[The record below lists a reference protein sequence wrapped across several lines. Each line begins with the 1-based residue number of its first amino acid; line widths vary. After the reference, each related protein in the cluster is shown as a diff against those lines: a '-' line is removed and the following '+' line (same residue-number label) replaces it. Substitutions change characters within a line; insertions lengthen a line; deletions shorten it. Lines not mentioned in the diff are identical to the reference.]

1 VKGTL
6 LNSAK
11 IIEKNNVPSE
21 AFLVHGMPDVGLVG
35 VIAASHL
42 ITEYKMIEIAYMDS
56 ESLPPVAVLHE
67 GLPYAPIRVFGNG
80 NLLITIS
87 EMAIPA
93 DSIQLFMRTLLDWG
107 QSKNPKL
114 TISISGMPVQNRQD
128 VEKPKVYGVA
138 SDAALL
144 KMLEDK
150 GIEVLR
156 EGYLVGP
163 QALILRY
170 CAEKNLPAIALLAQ
184 SFFNYPDP
192 EAAAAALRE
201 FANVTGK
208 KIDVTTLL
216 EKGEEIRLR
225 ARDIMKRTQQE
236 MTKMKKGQEYDLP
249 LYV

>member
-6 LNSAK
+6 LNFAK
-11 IIEKNNVPSE
+11 IIEKNNIPSE
-21 AFLVHGMPDVGLVG
+21 TFLVHGMPDVGLVG

-42 ITEYKMIEIAYMDS
+42 ITEYKMVEMAYMDS

-80 NLLITIS
+80 DMLITIS

-114 TISISGMPVQNRQD
+114 TISVSGMPVQNRQD
-128 VEKPKVYGVA
+128 IEKPKVYGVA
-138 SDAALL
+138 SNATLL
-144 KMLEDK
+144 RMLEDK

-192 EAAAAALRE
+192 EAAAAALKE

-208 KIDVTTLL
+208 KIDVATLL

-225 ARDIMKRTQQE
+225 ARDVMKRTQQE

>member
-1 VKGTL
+1 MNT
-6 LNSAK
+6 AK
-11 IIEKNNVPSE
+11 IIEKNSAPSE
-21 AFLVHGMPDVGLVG
+21 AFLIHGMPDVGLVG

-42 ITEYKMIEIAYMDS
+42 ITEYKMVEMAYMDS

-93 DSIQLFMRTLLDWG
+93 DSIQLYMRTLLDWG
-107 QSKNPKL
+107 QSKSPRL
-114 TISISGMPVQNRQD
+114 TISISGMPVQNRQEI
-128 VEKPKVYGVA
+128 EKPKVFGVA
-138 SDAALL
+138 SNATLL
-144 KMLEDK
+144 RMLQDK

-163 QALILRY
+163 QALVLRY

-192 EAAAAALRE
+192 EAAAAALSE

-208 KIDVTTLL
+208 KIDVKTLL
-216 EKGEEIRLR
+216 EKGEEIRLK

>member
-1 VKGTL
+1 
-6 LNSAK
+6 
-11 IIEKNNVPSE
+11 
-21 AFLVHGMPDVGLVG
+21 MPDVGLVG

-42 ITEYKMIEIAYMDS
+42 ITEYKMVEMAYMDS

-80 NLLITIS
+80 GLLITIS

-128 VEKPKVYGVA
+128 IEKPKVYGVA
-138 SDAALL
+138 SNANLL

-192 EAAAAALRE
+192 EAAAAALKE
-201 FANVTGK
+201 FGNVTGK
-208 KIDVTTLL
+208 KIDVAPLL

-225 ARDIMKRTQQE
+225 ARDVMKRTQTE
-236 MTKMKKGQEYDLP
+236 MERMKKGQEYDLP

>member
-1 VKGTL
+1 
-6 LNSAK
+6 
-11 IIEKNNVPSE
+11 
-21 AFLVHGMPDVGLVG
+21 MPDVGLVG

-42 ITEYKMIEIAYMDS
+42 ITEYKMAETAYMDS
-56 ESLPPVAVLHE
+56 ELLPPVAVLHE

-80 NLLITIS
+80 DLVITIS

-93 DSIQLFMRTLLDWG
+93 ENVQPLMRTLLDWG
-107 QSKNPKL
+107 QTKSPKL
-114 TISISGMPVQNRQD
+114 TICLSGMPVQNRQD
-128 VEKPKVYGVA
+128 IDKPKVFGVA
-138 SDAALL
+138 SNATLL

-150 GIEVLR
+150 GIEALH

-192 EAAAAALRE
+192 EAAAAALSE

-208 KIDVTTLL
+208 KIDVTALL

-225 ARDIMKRTQQE
+225 ARDVMKRTQQE
-236 MTKMKKGQEYDLP
+236 MSKMKKGQEYDMP

>member
-1 VKGTL
+1 MST
-6 LNSAK
+6 AK
-11 IIEKNNVPSE
+11 IIEKKNAPSE

-42 ITEYKMIEIAYMDS
+42 ITEYKMVEMAYMDS

-67 GLPYAPIRVFGNG
+67 GLPYAPIRVFADSG
-80 NLLITIS
+80 LLITIS

-128 VEKPKVYGVA
+128 IEKPKVFGVA
-138 SDAALL
+138 SNAALL
-144 KMLEDK
+144 KVLNDK

-170 CAEKNLPAIALLAQ
+170 CSEKNLPCIALLAQ

-192 EAAAAALRE
+192 EAAAAALNE

-216 EKGEEIRLR
+216 EKGEEIRLK

-236 MTKMKKGQEYDLP
+236 MTKMKKEQEYDLP

>member
-1 VKGTL
+1 
-6 LNSAK
+6 LNTAK
-11 IIEKNNVPSE
+11 IIEKNNAPSQS
-21 AFLVHGMPDVGLVG
+21 FLVHGMPDVGLVG

-42 ITEYKMIEIAYMDS
+42 ITEYKMVEMAYMDS

-67 GLPYAPIRVFGNG
+67 GLPYAPIRVFGNDG
-80 NLLITIS
+80 LLITIS

-93 DSIQLFMRTLLDWG
+93 DNIQLFMRTLLDWG

-114 TISISGMPVQNRQD
+114 TISISGMPIENRQD
-128 VEKPKVYGVA
+128 IEKPKVFGVA
-138 SDAALL
+138 SNAALL
-144 KMLEDK
+144 KMLQDK

-192 EAAAAALRE
+192 EAAAAALYE

-216 EKGEEIRLR
+216 EKGEEIRLK

>member
-1 VKGTL
+1 MDT
-6 LNSAK
+6 AK
-11 IIEKNNVPSE
+11 IIEKENAPSQ

-42 ITEYKMIEIAYMDS
+42 ITEYKMVEMAYMDS
-56 ESLPPVAVLHE
+56 EYLPPVAVLHE
-67 GLPYAPIRVFGNG
+67 GLPYAPIRVFGNDS
-80 NLLITIS
+80 LLITIS

-114 TISISGMPVQNRQD
+114 TISISGMPIQNRQD
-128 VEKPKVYGVA
+128 IEKPKVFGVA
-138 SDAALL
+138 SNADLL
-144 KMLEDK
+144 KMLRDK

-192 EAAAAALRE
+192 EAAAAALNE

-216 EKGEEIRLR
+216 EKGEEIRLK

>member
-1 VKGTL
+1 
-6 LNSAK
+6 LNTAR
-11 IIEKNNVPSE
+11 IIEKNNAPSQS
-21 AFLVHGMPDVGLVG
+21 FLVHGMPDVGLVG
-35 VIAASHL
+35 VIAASHM
-42 ITEYKMIEIAYMDS
+42 ITEYKMVEMAYMDS

-67 GLPYAPIRVFGNG
+67 GLPYGPIRVFGNDS
-80 NLLITIS
+80 LLITIS

-114 TISISGMPVQNRQD
+114 TISISGMPIENRQD
-128 VEKPKVYGVA
+128 IEKPKVFGVA
-138 SDAALL
+138 SNAALL
-144 KMLEDK
+144 KMLQDK

-192 EAAAAALRE
+192 EAAAAALNE

-216 EKGEEIRLR
+216 EKGEEIRLK

>member
-1 VKGTL
+1 LDT
-6 LNSAK
+6 AK
-11 IIEKNNVPSE
+11 IIEKNNAPSQ

-42 ITEYKMIEIAYMDS
+42 ITEYKMVEMAYMDS

-67 GLPYAPIRVFGNG
+67 GLPYAPIRVFGND

-114 TISISGMPVQNRQD
+114 TISISGMPIQNRQD
-128 VEKPKVYGVA
+128 IEKPKVFGVA
-138 SDAALL
+138 SNADLL
-144 KMLEDK
+144 KMLRDK

-192 EAAAAALRE
+192 EAAAAALNE

-208 KIDVTTLL
+208 KIDVTTLV
-216 EKGEEIRLR
+216 EKGEEIRLK

>member
-1 VKGTL
+1 MST
-6 LNSAK
+6 AK

-42 ITEYKMIEIAYMDS
+42 ITEYKMVEMAYMDS

-67 GLPYAPIRVFGNG
+67 GLPCAPIRVFGKG
-80 NLLITIS
+80 DLLTTIS

-93 DSIQLFMRTLLDWG
+93 DSIQLFIRTLLDWG
-107 QSKNPKL
+107 RSKKPKL
-114 TISISGMPVQNRQD
+114 TISISGIPVQNRQD
-128 VEKPKVYGVA
+128 IEQPKVYGVA
-138 SDAALL
+138 SNADLL

-150 GIEVLR
+150 GIEAMH

-192 EAAAAALRE
+192 EAAAAALKE
-201 FANVTGK
+201 FANVTDK
-208 KIDVTTLL
+208 KIDVTALL
-216 EKGEEIRLR
+216 NKGEEIRLR
-225 ARDIMKRTQQE
+225 ARDVMKRTQQE
-236 MTKMKKGQEYDLP
+236 MTKMRKGQEYDMP

>member
-1 VKGTL
+1 
-6 LNSAK
+6 
-11 IIEKNNVPSE
+11 
-21 AFLVHGMPDVGLVG
+21 MPDVGLVG

-42 ITEYKMIEIAYMDS
+42 IAEYKMVETAYMDS
-56 ESLPPVAVLHE
+56 ESLPPVAVLHD

-80 NLLITIS
+80 GLLITIS

-93 DSIQLFMRTLLDWG
+93 ENIQLFMRTLLDWG
-107 QSKNPKL
+107 QSKKPKL
-114 TISISGMPVQNRQD
+114 NICISGMPIQNRQD
-128 VEKPKVYGVA
+128 IEKPKVYGIA
-138 SDAALL
+138 SNATLL

-150 GIEVLR
+150 GIEILR

-170 CAEKNLPAIALLAQ
+170 CTEKNLPAIALLAQ

-192 EAAAAALRE
+192 EAAAAALTA
-201 FANVTGK
+201 FATVTGK

-216 EKGEEIRLR
+216 EKGEEIRLK

-236 MTKMKKGQEYDLP
+236 MERMKKGQEYDLP

>member
-1 VKGTL
+1 MSST
-6 LNSAK
+6 K
-11 IIEKNNVPSE
+11 IIEKNSVPSG

-42 ITEYKMIEIAYMDS
+42 ITEYKMAETAYMDS
-56 ESLPPVAVLHE
+56 ELLPPVAVLHE

-80 NLLITIS
+80 DLVITIS

-93 DSIQLFMRTLLDWG
+93 DNIQPLMRTLLDWG
-107 QSKNPKL
+107 QTKSPKL
-114 TISISGMPVQNRQD
+114 TISLSGMPVENRQD
-128 VEKPKVYGVA
+128 IDKPKVFGVA
-138 SDAALL
+138 SNATLL

-150 GIEVLR
+150 GVEVLH

-170 CAEKNLPAIALLAQ
+170 CAEKNLPAVALLAQ

-192 EAAAAALRE
+192 EAAAAALNE

-208 KIDVTTLL
+208 KIEVTALL

-225 ARDIMKRTQQE
+225 ARDVMKRTQQE
-236 MTKMKKGQEYDLP
+236 MSKMKKGQEYDMP